1 MVSKLSTLHPELPV
15 NAASYWIATLPFVAT
30 PDKSNGYEEIASIFI
45 SRRGQ
50 NVLGVGAS
58 VVADWSEILPTGARV
73 LDLGCGTGVPI
84 TQTLIER
91 GFDVYGVD
99 ASASMI
105 AAFRARFPRIPVEC
119 SAVEDS
125 NFFGR
130 TFEGVVAWGLFFLLD
145 AEDQRRLIAKVAAVL
160 PTGGRLLFTAPSQ
173 SCSWTDAMT
182 ERISISLGH
191 EVYRN
196 ALEAEG
202 MLLIGTHRDEGENHY
217 YFALKT

>member
-1 MVSKLSTLHPELPV
+1 
-15 NAASYWIATLPFVAT
+15 VAI
-30 PDKSNGYEEIASIFI
+30 PDKSNGYEEVASIFL
-45 SRRGQ
+45 SRRGR
-50 NVLGVGAS
+50 NVSGVGAS
-58 VVADWSEILPTGARV
+58 VVADWSETLADGASV
-73 LDLGCGTGVPI
+73 LDLGCGTGLPI

-99 ASASMI
+99 ASPSMI
-105 AAFRARFPRIPVEC
+105 AAFRARFPTTPVEC
-119 SAVEDS
+119 AAVEDS

-160 PTGGRLLFTAPSQ
+160 PSGGRFLFTAPSQ
-173 SCSWTDAMT
+173 SCSWTDVMT
-182 ERISISLGH
+182 ERTSISLGH
-191 EVYRN
+191 DEYQN

-202 MLLIGTHRDEGENHY
+202 MSLVGTHRDEGENHY

>member
-1 MVSKLSTLHPELPV
+1 
-15 NAASYWIATLPFVAT
+15 VAI
-30 PDKSNGYEEIASIFI
+30 PDKSNGYEEIASIFL

-50 NVLGVGAS
+50 NVSGVGAS
-58 VVADWSEILPTGARV
+58 VVADWSRTLADGASV

-84 TQTLIER
+84 TQTLIKR
-91 GFDVYGVD
+91 GFEVYGVD

-105 AAFRARFPRIPVEC
+105 AAFRARLPTTPVEC
-119 SAVEDS
+119 AAVEDS

-160 PTGGRLLFTAPSQ
+160 PSGGRLLFTAPSQ
-173 SCSWTDAMT
+173 ICSWTDVMT
-182 ERISISLGH
+182 ERTSISLGH
-191 EVYRN
+191 DAYRN

-202 MLLIGTHRDEGENHY
+202 MSLVGTQRDEGENHY